1 VGRERL
7 LLAGG
12 PAALLMQVAHPLVAA
27 GVSAHSDFEADPLRR
42 LRGTM
47 GTTLTVT
54 FGDASQAEAA
64 VSAVARRHRSVR
76 GGLPARSGDF
86 AAGTPYRADDPDLA
100 LWVYATLVWSAVRV
114 ADLFLPPLTE
124 AQRDAYTAEMRAFGA
139 LFGAHEE
146 AMPSDYAALDR
157 LVRQR
162 LDDVLV
168 VGPVAHELADRIL
181 RPEPPLLPVPVR
193 GLPSL
198 LAAALL
204 PEELREAYG
213 LAWRRRERLLFAV
226 VRTAIRVVRPLLPG
240 PVRFWPHYRLA
251 RQRLAP

>member
-1 VGRERL
+1 
-7 LLAGG
+7 
-12 PAALLMQVAHPLVAA
+12 MQVAHPLVAA

-76 GGLPARSGDF
+76 GRLPVRSGDF
-86 AAGTPYRADDPDLA
+86 AAGTPYRAEDPDLA

-114 ADLFLPPLTE
+114 ADTFFSPLTK

-146 AMPSDYAALDR
+146 AMPIDFAALDR
-157 LVRQR
+157 LVRHR
-162 LDDVLV
+162 VDDVLV
-168 VGPVAHELADRIL
+168 VGPVAHGIAAQIL
-181 RPEPPLLPVPVR
+181 RPDPPLLPVTLR

-198 LAAALL
+198 LAASLL
-204 PEELREAYG
+204 PEELREAYD
-213 LAWRRRERLLFAV
+213 LAWRRRERLLFAMI
-226 VRTAIRVVRPLLPG
+226 RTAIRVVRPLLPG
-240 PVRFWPHYRLA
+240 RVRFWPHYRLA